1 MFGQIA
7 PGANFGHIAPGA
19 IFGLC
24 SRVLE
29 NEQMQTHQLF
39 DFKAG
44 VPANAGLGES
54 PGWLFLNRGK
64 NLNGTKQ
71 DAYRCLPPGRNP
83 GCGGPR

>member
-1 MFGQIA
+1 MFSQIA
-7 PGANFGHIAPGA
+7 PGAN
-19 IFGLC
+19 FGLC

-39 DFKAG
+39 DFKTG

-54 PGWLFLNRGK
+54 PGWLFQNRGK